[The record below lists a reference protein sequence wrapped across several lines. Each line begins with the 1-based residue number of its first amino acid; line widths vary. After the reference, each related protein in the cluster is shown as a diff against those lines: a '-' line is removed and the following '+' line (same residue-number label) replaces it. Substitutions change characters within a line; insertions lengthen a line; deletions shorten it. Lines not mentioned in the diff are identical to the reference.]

1 MKGRGCANQT
11 FTLKGNNFKYQQPN
25 VTCFIEFAAAF
36 DSING
41 ALDNDRTRRSWLDL
55 VFDAIIRF
63 NNEIRVNCCGGRKR
77 TLTSQNGDR
86 TINASGI

>member
-41 ALDNDRTRRSWLDL
+41 ALDNDRTRRYSREDQSPHKSLLSMSTDSVHRVL
-55 VFDAIIRF
+55 KDFKIRT
-63 NNEIRVNCCGGRKR
+63 GGHK
-77 TLTSQNGDR
+77 G
-86 TINASGI
+86 